1 MELAIL
7 AMETSTQSIFP
18 TPEQK
23 FIICSAVGE
32 KLHHAPGNRLAYH
45 FAFPVLRAQLRQ
57 FVDIEVGDS
66 AFLLHDQHGSS
77 LQQPCDP
84 L

>member
-1 MELAIL
+1 MDLAVL
-7 AMETSTQSIFP
+7 AMETSTQSIFQ
-18 TPEQK
+18 TPKQK
-23 FIICSAVGE
+23 IIICSAIGE
-32 KLHHAPGNRLAYH
+32 KLRHSPGNRLAYH
-45 FAFPVLRAQLRQ
+45 FAFPVLRAQLQQ

>member
-1 MELAIL
+1 MDLAVL
-7 AMETSTQSIFP
+7 AMETSTQSIFQ
-18 TPEQK
+18 TPEQRI
-23 FIICSAVGE
+23 IICTAIGE
-32 KLHHAPGNRLAYH
+32 KLRHSPGNRLAYH
-45 FAFPVLRAQLRQ
+45 FAFPVPRAQLQQ